1 MTRFISFVSGKGGV
15 GKTSLAINVS
25 HVLQNLG
32 KSVVLVDA
40 NIATPNVGLYLGVL
54 RPGKTLNQFL
64 EGNES
69 LHEIVQEHQSGLHV
83 VYSDPSYSQFKNT
96 SPERLKHLFSRLS
109 GASDYVVVD
118 SPSGFGEDVLP
129 VIEHSDE
136 VILVVIPTMASI
148 MEAMKNIE
156 LCRSKGTMVT
166 GAILNM
172 NGTWWSKP
180 SLDVNDVE
188 NLLGIPVL
196 TALHSDKKFPA
207 SQHLQE
213 PYVSLYPRRSNSR
226 KLRELAEKMYVGK

>member
-25 HVLQNLG
+25 HTLQNLG

-64 EGNES
+64 DGDES

-83 VYSDPSYSQFKNT
+83 VYSDPSYSKFKST
-96 SPERLKHLFSRLS
+96 VPDRLKHLFSRLN
-109 GASDYVVVD
+109 GAADYVVVD

-129 VIEHSDE
+129 VIEQSDE

-156 LCRSKGTMVT
+156 LCRAKGTLVT

-180 SLDVNDVE
+180 SLSVNDVE

-196 TALHSDKKFPA
+196 TALDSDKKLPT
-207 SQHLQE
+207 SQYLQE
-213 PYVSLYPRRSNSR
+213 PYVSLYPKRGNSK
-226 KLRELAEKMYVGK
+226 KLRELIQRMYVGE

>member
-1 MTRFISFVSGKGGV
+1 M
-15 GKTSLAINVS
+15 
-25 HVLQNLG
+25 
-32 KSVVLVDA
+32 
-40 NIATPNVGLYLGVL
+40 
-54 RPGKTLNQFL
+54 
-64 EGNES
+64 
-69 LHEIVQEHQSGLHV
+69 
-83 VYSDPSYSQFKNT
+83 
-96 SPERLKHLFSRLS
+96 FSRLS

-188 NLLGIPVL
+188 NLVGIPVL
-196 TALHSDKKFPA
+196 TATSDKKFPA

-213 PYVSLYPRRSNSR
+213 PYVSLYLVDPTVRNCANSW
-226 KLRELAEKMYVGK
+226 EKMYVGK